1 MCCKFNRKDTF
12 SHDAYG
18 LQELSIFVL
27 TQLIALQLQFK
38 MEFKFS
44 HDHFASIFL
53 CTYNYNHCGTQFF
66 VSLSLWNVFFLI
78 IYFVIRR
85 SVKFQHAVNRSG
97 PDLFQCKPLMFRLSF
112 TESCMISSGRTDRNC
127 LNLSNQDTGQNTH
140 RSFLFCFASQK
151 EQWPSADL
159 WSITLSDNKGSSM
172 EKHLFISLIS

>member
-18 LQELSIFVL
+18 LQELSIVVL

-97 PDLFQCKPLMFRLSF
+97 R
-112 TESCMISSGRTDRNC
+112 
-127 LNLSNQDTGQNTH
+127 
-140 RSFLFCFASQK
+140 
-151 EQWPSADL
+151 
-159 WSITLSDNKGSSM
+159 
-172 EKHLFISLIS
+172 FISVQAINVQIVLYWVMHDQQWKDRQKLPELEQSGYRSEHSQVISLLLCFSKRAMTQCRSVEHYSFW